1 MQSLAP
7 RQDFVGVADS
17 TYLYT
22 GAESAPLRSQTHAL
36 ERYLHERPR
45 AEAGRAEHIATEQRC
60 KQQLAQLMGCGADDV
75 GLVGSASEAIILI
88 ASGIDFTPGDNIVTN
103 DLEFPSTVLP
113 WIQMKQRGVE
123 VRLVRSRD
131 WQFTPEDVIAQ
142 IDKRTR
148 LVAVSHVS
156 YLSGLRLDLDPI
168 AAAAH
173 AHDALLLAD
182 VTQSLGVVPVDVTAY
197 DFAVASTYKW
207 LLGIHGGGV
216 LYWNRAR
223 LPDFAPGA
231 VGWFSVSDFLSD
243 DRFERITWKPTAE
256 RFELGMPAYTA
267 IYALENGVRYLQ
279 QFGAA
284 RIGAH
289 VEALG
294 GELIAGLREQGW
306 TVMTPPERERRAGN
320 ISIAVADAVTV
331 RDALIAEN
339 VHTWGGDGRVR
350 ASIHLYNDSAD
361 VAAYLAALQPFAPGR

>member
-1 MQSLAP
+1 MQALAP
-7 RQDFVGVADS
+7 QQDFIGVEDS

-22 GAESAPLRSQTHAL
+22 GAESAPLKSQSQAL
-36 ERYLHERPR
+36 ERYLHERSHG
-45 AEAGRAEHIATEQRC
+45 EAGRAAHIETERQC
-60 KQQLAQLMGCGADDV
+60 KTRLADVMGCGADDI
-75 GLVGSASEAIILI
+75 GLVGSASEAIVLI
-88 ASGIDFTPGDNIVTN
+88 ASGIDFKPGDNIVTN

-113 WIQMKQRGVE
+113 WIQMKEHGIE
-123 VRLVRSRD
+123 VRLVRNRD
-131 WQFTPEDVIAQ
+131 WQFTPEEVIEQ
-142 IDKRTR
+142 IDGRTR
-148 LVAVSHVS
+148 LVAISHVS

-173 AHDALLLAD
+173 AHGALLLAD
-182 VTQSLGVVPVDVTAY
+182 VTQSLGVVPVDVSTF

-256 RFELGMPAYTA
+256 RFELGMPSYAA

-279 QFGAA
+279 QFGTD

-289 VEALG
+289 VEELG
-294 GELIAGLREQGW
+294 SELIEGLQDQGW
-306 TVMTPPERERRAGN
+306 PVMTPVERARRAGN
-320 ISIAVADAVTV
+320 ISIAVEDAVTV
-331 RDALIAEN
+331 RDALIEKN
-339 VHTWGGDGRVR
+339 IHTWGGDGRVR
-350 ASIHLYNDSAD
+350 SSIHLYNDSAD
-361 VAAYLAALQPFAPGR
+361 VAAYLGGLEPLAPGG

>member
-1 MQSLAP
+1 
-7 RQDFVGVADS
+7 
-17 TYLYT
+17 
-22 GAESAPLRSQTHAL
+22 
-36 ERYLHERPR
+36 
-45 AEAGRAEHIATEQRC
+45 
-60 KQQLAQLMGCGADDV
+60 MGCAADDV

-88 ASGIDFTPGDNIVTN
+88 ASGIDFKPGDNIVTN

-113 WIQMKQRGVE
+113 WIQMKEHGIE

-131 WQFTPEDVIAQ
+131 WQFTPEEVVAQ
-142 IDKRTR
+142 IDDRTR

-168 AAAAH
+168 AEAAH
-173 AHDALLLAD
+173 AHGALLLAD
-182 VTQSLGVVPVDVTAY
+182 VTQSLGVAPVDVSDY

-256 RFELGMPAYTA
+256 RFELGMPSYAA
-267 IYALENGVRYLQ
+267 IYALENGVRYLR
-279 QFGAA
+279 QFGAD

-294 GELIAGLREQGW
+294 DELIEGLQGQGW
-306 TVMTPPERERRAGN
+306 TVMTPVERERRAGN
-320 ISIAVADAVTV
+320 IAIAVADAVTV
-331 RDALIAEN
+331 RDALIEKS

-361 VAAYLAALQPFAPGR
+361 VDSYLAALRPFAPGG

>member
-1 MQSLAP
+1 MDSLAP
-7 RQDFVGVADS
+7 RQDFIGVEDA

-22 GAESAPLRSQTHAL
+22 GAESAPLKSQAQAL
-36 ERYLHERPR
+36 ERYLQERSR
-45 AEAGRAEHIATEQRC
+45 AEAGRAEHIETEKRC
-60 KQQLAQLMGCGADDV
+60 KQRVADLMGCATDDV
-75 GLVGSASEAIILI
+75 GLVGSASEAIVLI
-88 ASGIDFTPGDNIVTN
+88 ASGIDFKPGDNIVTN

-113 WIQMKQRGVE
+113 WIQMKEHGVE

-131 WQFTPEDVIAQ
+131 WQFTPEEVTEQ
-142 IDKRTR
+142 IDGRTR

-168 AAAAH
+168 AHAAH
-173 AHDALLLAD
+173 AHGALLLAD
-182 VTQSLGVVPVDVTAY
+182 VTQSLGVVPVDVGAY

-207 LLGIHGGGV
+207 LLGVHGGGV

-231 VGWFSVSDFLSD
+231 VGWFSVDNFLSE
-243 DRFERITWKPTAE
+243 DRFEKITWKPTAE
-256 RFELGMPAYTA
+256 RFELGMPAHAA

-279 QFGAA
+279 QYGAD

-294 GELIAGLREQGW
+294 DELIDGLRAQGW
-306 TVMTPPERERRAGN
+306 TVMTPEERSRRAGN
-320 ISIAVADAVTV
+320 FSIAVEDAVTV
-331 RDALIAEN
+331 RDALIEKN

-350 ASIHLYNDSAD
+350 GSLHLYNDSAD

>member
-7 RQDFVGVADS
+7 QHDFIGVEDS
-17 TYLYT
+17 AYLYT
-22 GAESAPLRSQTHAL
+22 GAESAPLKSQTQAL
-36 ERYLHERPR
+36 ERYIRERPR
-45 AEAGRAEHIATEQRC
+45 AEAGRAEHIATERRC
-60 KQQLAQLMGCGADDV
+60 KQQLAALMGCAADDV

-88 ASGIDFTPGDNIVTN
+88 ASGIDFKPGDNIVTN

-113 WIQMKQRGVE
+113 WIQMKEHGIE

-131 WQFTPEDVIAQ
+131 WQFTPEEVVAQ
-142 IDKRTR
+142 IDDRTR

-156 YLSGLRLDLDPI
+156 YLSGLRLDLAPI
-168 AAAAH
+168 AEAAH
-173 AHDALLLAD
+173 AQGALLLAD
-182 VTQSLGVVPVDVTAY
+182 VTQSLGVAPVDVSDY

-256 RFELGMPAYTA
+256 RFELGMPSYAA

-279 QFGAA
+279 QFGAD

-294 GELIAGLREQGW
+294 DELIEGLQGQGW
-306 TVMTPPERERRAGN
+306 TVMTPVERERRAGN
-320 ISIAVADAVTV
+320 IAIAVADAVTV
-331 RDALIAEN
+331 RDALIEKS

-350 ASIHLYNDSAD
+350 ASLHLYNDSAD
-361 VAAYLAALQPFAPGR
+361 VQSYLAALRPFAPGG

>member
-7 RQDFVGVADS
+7 RQDFIGVAES

-22 GAESAPLRSQTHAL
+22 GAESAPLKSQAQAL

-45 AEAGRAEHIATEQRC
+45 AEAGRAEHIATENRC
-60 KQQLAQLMGCGADDV
+60 KRQLAGLMGCGADDV
-75 GLVGSASEAIILI
+75 GIVGSASEAIILI

-123 VRLVRSRD
+123 VRLVRSQE
-131 WQFTPEDVIAQ
+131 WQFTPEEVLAQ
-142 IDKRTR
+142 IDGRTR

-156 YLSGLRLDLDPI
+156 YLSGLRLDLEPI

-173 AHDALLLAD
+173 ARGALLLAD
-182 VTQSLGVVPVDVTAY
+182 VTQSLGVVPVDVGAY
-197 DFAVASTYKW
+197 DFAVASAYKW

-243 DRFERITWKPTAE
+243 DRFERIDWKPTAE
-256 RFELGMPAYTA
+256 RFELGMPSYAA

-279 QFGAA
+279 QFGAN

-294 GELIAGLREQGW
+294 NELIEGLQAQGW
-306 TVMTPPERERRAGN
+306 TVMTPVERERRAGN

-331 RDALIAEN
+331 RDALIEKN

-350 ASIHLYNDSAD
+350 ASLHLYNDSAD
-361 VAAYLAALQPFAPGR
+361 VAAYLAALRPFAPGR

>member
-7 RQDFVGVADS
+7 RQDFIGVEDA

-22 GAESAPLRSQTHAL
+22 GAESAPLKSHEQAL
-36 ERYLHERPR
+36 GRYLQER
-45 AEAGRAEHIATEQRC
+45 ANGEAGRAEHIRTEQRC
-60 KQQLAQLMGCGADDV
+60 KQRLAEVMGCAADDV

-88 ASGIDFTPGDNIVTN
+88 ASGIDFKPGDNIVTN

-113 WIQMKQRGVE
+113 WIQMKEHGVE

-131 WQFTPEDVIAQ
+131 WQFTPEEVAEQ
-142 IDKRTR
+142 IDGRTR

-168 AAAAH
+168 ARAAH
-173 AHDALLLAD
+173 ANGALMLAD
-182 VTQSLGVVPVDVTAY
+182 VTQSLGVVPVDVSEY

-216 LYWNRAR
+216 LFWNRAR
-223 LPDFAPGA
+223 VPDFAPGA
-231 VGWFSVSDFLSD
+231 VGWFSVDNFLSE
-243 DRFERITWKPTAE
+243 DRFEKINWKPTAE
-256 RFELGMPAYTA
+256 RFELGMPAHAA

-279 QFGAA
+279 QFGAD

-294 GELIAGLREQGW
+294 DELIEGLQGQGW
-306 TVMTPPERERRAGN
+306 TVMTPVHTDRRAGN
-320 ISIAVADAVTV
+320 VSIAVDEAVAV
-331 RDALIAEN
+331 RDTLIEKN

-350 ASIHLYNDSAD
+350 ASIHLYNNSAD
-361 VAAYLAALQPFAPGR
+361 VSAYLAALRPFAPGG

>member
-7 RQDFVGVADS
+7 RQDFIGVADS

-22 GAESAPLRSQTHAL
+22 GAESAPLKSQTQAL

-45 AEAGRAEHIATEQRC
+45 AEAGRAEHIATENRC
-60 KQQLAQLMGCGADDV
+60 KRQLAGLMGCGADDV
-75 GLVGSASEAIILI
+75 GIVGSASEAIILI

-142 IDKRTR
+142 IDGRTR

-156 YLSGLRLDLDPI
+156 YLSGLRLDLEPI
-168 AAAAH
+168 AHAAH
-173 AHDALLLAD
+173 AHGALLLAD
-182 VTQSLGVVPVDVTAY
+182 VTQSLGVVPVDVGAY

-256 RFELGMPAYTA
+256 RFELGMPSYAA

-279 QFGAA
+279 QFGAD

-294 GELIAGLREQGW
+294 DELIAGLRGQGW
-306 TVMTPPERERRAGN
+306 TVMTPVAREHRAGN

-331 RDALIAEN
+331 RDALIGKN

-350 ASIHLYNDSAD
+350 ASLHLYNDSAD
-361 VAAYLAALQPFAPGR
+361 VAAYLAALRPFAPGR